1 MQSSPEIN
9 LPNPFTNI
17 FLQRKRNPDE
27 FNNFNLTKN
36 GESSNF
42 EQKRGHNLQINK
54 DNKNKNEIENQLE
67 TELDSI
73 KIINDT
79 NSSSNNSILNINSFS
94 EKENK
99 YKDKN
104 IYSYNNSNINNSNI
118 NNSVYNILNNNINKP
133 NINEI
138 VYNFNSKADDVKSI
152 NKNNYF
158 KIINIDSEEKNRTI
172 NNTSTLKEESEL
184 NNCQNNNE
192 VKVLKNNKAVYV
204 NSYLLNS
211 PSTSK
216 NLKKLNKITFINKN
230 KRSSRYRGVSKN
242 GNQWQVLM
250 MHKKGKSY
258 VGSYT
263 SEETAAR
270 IYDILAIKYK
280 GIKAR
285 TNFKYTYQQ
294 IKKIGDS
301 KIDIKASDINE
312 IITRLTL
319 DCSVEQ

>member
-1 MQSSPEIN
+1 MQSSPQIN
-9 LPNPFTNI
+9 LSNPFPNI

-27 FNNFNLTKN
+27 FNNFNLIKN

-99 YKDKN
+99 YLDKN
-104 IYSYNNSNINNSNI
+104 INSYNNSNVNNSI
-118 NNSVYNILNNNINKP
+118 YNILNNNINKP

-138 VYNFNSKADDVKSI
+138 VYNIQSKENDVKSF

-158 KIINIDSEEKNRTI
+158 KIININSEEKNRTN
-172 NNTSTLKEESEL
+172 NNTSASKEESEL

-230 KRSSRYRGVSKN
+230 KRSSRFRGVSKN